1 MKPGFWQ
8 VEIQKALKERKQK
21 QAMTQNKFIT
31 MNQDMLSLITNSM
44 HVSTGKF
51 TVANVC
57 LATRGKALSLLNN
70 VSHKRS
76 REFANA

>member
-51 TVANVC
+51 TAADH
-57 LATRGKALSLLNN
+57 LFSYTGKSSKSAQ
-70 VSHKRS
+70 
-76 REFANA
+76 

>member
-44 HVSTGKF
+44 HVSTGK
-51 TVANVC
+51 
-57 LATRGKALSLLNN
+57 LNYW
-70 VSHKRS
+70 
-76 REFANA
+76 